1 MTTPKTVT
9 AMQNSDLTWKAGENT
24 ADESGYCG
32 HVVELRIMATWI
44 NFLNQNAETISIA
57 YRVTDETNADR
68 TNPTAQTYTTEA
80 GSYLPLS
87 LPYPLDYQ
95 GNTYRIDGLQVGKTA
110 ASSITAVDG
119 TGGLFG
125 TVTQDMRVKTL
136 C

>member
-1 MTTPKTVT
+1 MRFLK
-9 AMQNSDLTWKAGENT
+9 QFRDLNEFYKLK
-24 ADESGYCG
+24 S
-32 HVVELRIMATWI
+32 

-95 GNTYRIDGLQVGKTA
+95 GNTYRIDGLQVGKRRQVQ
-110 ASSITAVDG
+110 S
-119 TGGLFG
+119 
-125 TVTQDMRVKTL
+125 QQ
-136 C
+136 